1 MTETNKNNES
11 KKQLNMTRIFNST
24 PEIVF
29 KMWTDPEHVAKW
41 WGPKG
46 FTIPECKIDLRP
58 GGKISLTMKGPD
70 GSTRPNE
77 MIIKEVDPPKKLVLT
92 MEFMP
97 DENGDPQGIMENIV
111 TFVEYQGK
119 TKMEFTVVEVK
130 AMLGPRSALE
140 GLEGAWGQS
149 FDKLED
155 ALINV

>member
-1 MTETNKNNES
+1 MTETNQNLEN

-24 PEIVF
+24 PETIF

-46 FTIPECKIDLRP
+46 FTVPDCKIDLQP
-58 GGKISLTMKGPD
+58 GGKIVLTMKGPD

-77 MIIKEVDPPKKLVLT
+77 MIIKELDPPNKLVLT
-92 MEFMP
+92 MEYMH
-97 DENGDPQGIMENIV
+97 DENGTPQGVMENTV
-111 TFVEYQGK
+111 TLTEHQGK

-130 AMLGPRSALE
+130 AMPGPRSALE

-149 FDKLED
+149 FDKLEE
-155 ALINV
+155 AL